1 MNENIVMRENVRA
14 FIKERKKRKEM
25 RASDLIAFAC
35 DVFSE
40 YPEEI
45 IKEELIREKVL
56 PEEE

>member
-14 FIKERKKRKEM
+14 FIKERRKEM
-25 RASDLIAFAC
+25 RTSDLIAFAC

-40 YPEEI
+40 YPEKL